1 MEDQKNSL
9 QEGVCLRKET
19 MPLSTD
25 VCLRKE
31 KVQKSSTA
39 VATTIDVHQAIDLI
53 QSAGY
58 SYLDVRTTEE
68 FNEDHVAVENVLN
81 VPYIFKT
88 PEGRVKNPQFL
99 EQVIS
104 ACSKDVHLVVAC
116 QGGGRSLLA
125 SEELVNAGYE
135 HIRNMGGGF
144 SAWIEN
150 GLVTKNSKLVDL

>member
-1 MEDQKNSL
+1 MEDQKSSL
-9 QEGVCLRKET
+9 QEGVCL
-19 MPLSTD
+19 MPLSSD

-31 KVQKSSTA
+31 TDHKSSTA
-39 VATTIDVHQAIDLI
+39 VATIDVHQANDLI
-53 QSAGY
+53 HSAGY

-68 FNEDHVAVENVLN
+68 FNKDHVAVENVLN

-99 EQVIS
+99 EQVMS
-104 ACSKDVHLVVAC
+104 ACNKDVHLVVAC

-125 SEELVNAGYE
+125 SEELMNAGYE
-135 HIRNMGGGF
+135 HVRNMGGGF

-150 GLVTKNSKLVDL
+150 GLVTMKSKLIE